1 MIGSHR
7 CPEAVLIPFQQF
19 HAASAG
25 VPRRPISVL
34 RQLKQQRELIRRL
47 ASFNNIDSVAVFGSV
62 ARGTETD
69 SSDIDLLV
77 SPASGASL
85 FDLAQFEID
94 MTSLTGRDVN
104 VISRRALHLERDKAI
119 LAEAI
124 EL

>member
-77 SPASGASL
+77 SPTSRASL

>member
-77 SPASGASL
+77 SPTSRASL

-94 MTSLTGRDVN
+94 MTSLAGRDVN

>member
-77 SPASGASL
+77 SPTSRASL

-104 VISRRALHLERDKAI
+104 VISRRALHLEQDKAI

>member
-1 MIGSHR
+1 
-7 CPEAVLIPFQQF
+7 
-19 HAASAG
+19 

-77 SPASGASL
+77 SPTSRASL

-104 VISRRALHLERDKAI
+104 VISRRALHLERDKTI
-119 LAEAI
+119 LEEAI